1 MTVDQSREPGIV
13 VEEIAPAVSVVW
25 LNRPA
30 QLNALSSTVMAELS
44 DALRTVGRSSRAVV
58 LSGRGRAFCAGGDLK
73 ELYPLLSGADVNA
86 RRLQM
91 RAFQEVITAIR
102 SIPCPVVAAVN
113 GVCAGAGISLALASD
128 MVVAGADVEFHPSFT
143 RAGLIPDLGSLHLW
157 TQAVGPRRA
166 KEMAF
171 LAEPVGVEDARAA
184 GMVNRVVPAGQAV
197 EAAVELAQRLAA
209 APGAALQMVKDV
221 INRED
226 QAELDASMVLE
237 SYAQAAAFSTGE
249 VDEGVAAF
257 LDGRA
262 PRFGTTET
270 EGTP

>member
-1 MTVDQSREPGIV
+1 MTVDAPPEPNILA
-13 VEEIAPAVSVVW
+13 EEIAAGITVVW

-30 QLNALSSTVMAELS
+30 QLNALSSTLMAELT
-44 DALRTVGRSSRAVV
+44 DALRAVGRGSRAVV

-73 ELYPLLSGADVNA
+73 ELYPLLSEADVDV
-86 RRLQM
+86 RRVQM
-91 RAFQEVITAIR
+91 RAFQEVVTAIR

-128 MVVAGADVEFHPSFT
+128 VVVAGADVQFHPTFT
-143 RAGLIPDLGSLHLW
+143 RAGLLPDLGSLHLW

-171 LAEPVGVEDARAA
+171 LPEPISAEDARAA
-184 GMVNRVVPAGQAV
+184 GMINRVVAPGEAV
-197 EAAVELAQRLAA
+197 EAAVELAHRLAA
-209 APGAALQMVKDV
+209 GPRAALQMIKDI

-226 QAELDASMVLE
+226 QAELDASLVLE

-257 LDGRA
+257 LDGRM